1 MCQAQESNADYER
14 VAMRESDSEENLGD
28 LCALED
34 PFAQFRPAD
43 SEYRV
48 MLKSSKYFKV
58 YRNSDIKVDENN

>member
-1 MCQAQESNADYER
+1 MCQGQESNTDNER
-14 VAMRESDSEENLGD
+14 VAMSESNDEENLGI
-28 LCALED
+28 LCSLED
-34 PFAQFRPAD
+34 FFAQFRPAD